1 VNQQRTRRPAAK
13 PVGKRELRLSV
24 LRLTVIGME
33 PLEDMQLG
41 LFGEVVPAG
50 TGTRSRQRT
59 NAPATQI
66 GGQFQTLKRS
76 NQDALAAVTALF
88 NDGAPID
95 RESLCQARALVTGQ
109 ATADLREVALAAA
122 FVAAMCLRYIE
133 KNDPGAGADFL
144 ETMGITL
151 AQQGDGPRRRRGG

>member
-1 VNQQRTRRPAAK
+1 
-13 PVGKRELRLSV
+13 
-24 LRLTVIGME
+24 ME

-50 TGTRSRQRT
+50 RSSRPGHHS
-59 NAPATQI
+59 PATRI
-66 GGQFQTLKRS
+66 GGQYQSLKRS

-88 NDGAPID
+88 NQGAPTD
-95 RESLCQARALVTGQ
+95 RECLGQARALVTGQ

-133 KNDPGAGADFL
+133 KDEAGAGTDLL

-151 AQQGDGPRRRRGG
+151 AQQPSGPRPRYG